1 MKNEEIK
8 KYVEIN
14 DNFYYVSNRFYY
26 KFAKQYD
33 MSDMALYTL
42 EEIYRNDKKCI
53 QNDLAD
59 KLALPKQTVCSILDS
74 FEKKGYIKREIN
86 PKDKRNR
93 FVNLTKNVWNI
104 EDETGLKGIERTI
117 EYFKEINMP
126 TNFTELKI
134 GIQSEEIIN
143 ELTDRATKN
152 GI

>member
-8 KYVEIN
+8 KCIEIN
-14 DNFYYVSNRFYY
+14 NNFYSVSDRFYY

-33 MSDMALYTL
+33 MSDIALLTL

-59 KLALPKQTVCSILDS
+59 KLALPKQTVCSILDG

-93 FVNLTKNVWNI
+93 FVNLTKKGFEFAKPII
-104 EDETGLKGIERTI
+104 EDLENLEKKLLKSLPDEDVKKYADCQKEIIKFMEN
-117 EYFKEINMP
+117 YFKN
-126 TNFTELKI
+126 N
-134 GIQSEEIIN
+134 
-143 ELTDRATKN
+143 
-152 GI
+152 